1 MAGRRI
7 TGSFTRITDSA
18 AGQGGKTGK
27 ACIFAL
33 INDNAMDNKILH
45 LETVDAYN
53 KLLEIE
59 TLHPLVSV
67 IDMSQA
73 KPMRHMRHTFE
84 LYVIFLKEVKCG
96 DLRYGRHYY
105 DYQEGT
111 LVCVAP
117 GQVVGVEDNGE
128 VFQPKGWAL
137 VFHPDLI
144 RGTSLG
150 QHIKEY
156 TFFSYESNE
165 ALHLSER
172 EREMVVECLQKIRH
186 ELEHAIDRHS
196 KRLIAIN
203 IEMLLDYCLRFY
215 ERQFITRSNV
225 NRDVLT
231 RFERLLDDYF
241 AGDRAQRDGLPSVK
255 YCAGELCLSPNYF
268 GDLVKKE
275 TGKTAQ
281 EYIQLKLI
289 GVAKERILDPERT
302 IGQVAYELGFQY
314 PQHFT
319 RLFKKVTGYT
329 PNEYRARAN

>member
-1 MAGRRI
+1 
-7 TGSFTRITDSA
+7 
-18 AGQGGKTGK
+18 
-27 ACIFAL
+27 
-33 INDNAMDNKILH
+33 MDKSLVQI
-45 LETVDAYN
+45 ETVTQYN
-53 KLLEIE
+53 EILGVE

-67 IDMSQA
+67 VDMSQA
-73 KPMRHMRHTFE
+73 KQLRHFRQVYGF
-84 LYVIFLKEVKCG
+84 YAIFLKEVKCG
-96 DLRYGRHYY
+96 NLIYGRQYY

-111 LVCVAP
+111 LVCLAP
-117 GQVVGVEDNGE
+117 GQVIGVEDNGE

-150 QHIKEY
+150 QHIREY
-156 TFFSYESNE
+156 SFFSYEVNE

-172 EREMVVECLQKIRH
+172 ERELIVDSFQKIRH
-186 ELEHAIDRHS
+186 ELEHDIDRHS

-215 ERQFITRSNV
+215 ERQFITRSQV

-231 RFERLLDDYF
+231 RFESLLESYF
-241 AGDRAQRDGLPSVK
+241 SENLTQREGLPTVK
-255 YCAGELCLSPNYF
+255 YCASQLCLSPNYF

-275 TGKTAQ
+275 TGRTAQ

-289 GVAKERILDPERT
+289 DLAKDRILDPGKT

-319 RLFKKVTGYT
+319 RLFKKVVGKT
-329 PNEYRARAN
+329 PNEYRIQKEILNC

>member
-1 MAGRRI
+1 MEKKI
-7 TGSFTRITDSA
+7 INIDS
-18 AGQGGKTGK
+18 
-27 ACIFAL
+27 
-33 INDNAMDNKILH
+33 
-45 LETVDAYN
+45 VDAYN
-53 KLLEIE
+53 KLMGLE

-67 IDMSQA
+67 IDMSKA
-73 KPMRHMRHTFE
+73 KRIKHMRHAFG

-128 VFQPKGWAL
+128 EFQPKGRAL

-150 QHIKEY
+150 QRIKEY

-172 EREMVVECLQKIRH
+172 ERAMVIECLDKIRH

-203 IEMLLDYCLRFY
+203 IELLLDYCLRFY
-215 ERQFITRSNV
+215 ERQFITRSEV
-225 NRDVLT
+225 NRDVLA
-231 RFERLLDDYF
+231 RFERLLNDYF
-241 AGDRAQRDGLPSVK
+241 TGDRAQREGLPSVK

-268 GDLVKKE
+268 GDMVKKE

-289 GVAKERILDPERT
+289 DAAKERVLDPDKT
-302 IGQVAYELGFQY
+302 ISQVAYEMGFQY

-319 RLFKKVTGYT
+319 RLFKKVVGCT
-329 PNEYRARAN
+329 PNEYRARTN